1 MKFRDADQA
10 VAACARDH
18 LNRGPGSPS
27 IVGHGRAYATRCEK
41 ARCRRARDAERAAAK
56 LDPSRSVR
64 PAWVSVFSREA
75 AAVIQR
81 CGYCASPR
89 PWRDSLVFGA
99 HVGAGQVGKPPAA
112 MVRAADLALVDRM
125 LEEMCAPNEL
135 GPERARVYVF
145 VCATGRSFDA
155 VALEISHLDVFGRRH
170 WSGDDVA
177 RAVRQGRSWMER
189 RLRAARLLM
198 PRQYQPRNG
207 GDRCRTSR
215 LSM

>member
-1 MKFRDADQA
+1 MKFRDADAA

-27 IVGHGRAYATRCEK
+27 IVGHGRAYASRCEK

-56 LDPSRSVR
+56 LDASKQVR

-75 AAVIQR
+75 AATIQR
-81 CGYCASPR
+81 CGYCGSAR

-99 HVGAGQVGKPPAA
+99 HVGAGRVGQPPSA
-112 MVRAADLALVDRM
+112 MIRAADLALVDRM
-125 LEEMCAPNEL
+125 LEQMCSPKEL
-135 GPERARVYVF
+135 GPDRSRAYVYYV
-145 VCATGRSFDA
+145 ATGRSYDA
-155 VALEISHLDVFGRRH
+155 VALEISRREIFGGRN
-170 WSGDDVA
+170 WSRDDVS

-189 RLRAARLLM
+189 RLQAARLLM
-198 PRQYQPRNG
+198 PRQYQTRSG
-207 GDRCRTSR
+207 GDRCKTSR

>member
-1 MKFRDADQA
+1 MKFKDADQA

-27 IVGHGRAYATRCEK
+27 IVGTGRAYAARCEK
-41 ARCRRARDAERAAAK
+41 ARCRRARDTEKAAAK
-56 LDPSRSVR
+56 VDPSRTVR

-81 CGYCASPR
+81 CGYCSTPR

-99 HVGAGQVGKPPAA
+99 HVGAGQVGKPPSG
-112 MVRAADLALVDRM
+112 MIRAADLAVVDRM
-125 LEEMCAPNEL
+125 LEQMCSPAEL
-135 GPERARVYVF
+135 GTERARVYVYT
-145 VCATGRSFDA
+145 VATGRSFDA
-155 VALEISHLDVFGRRH
+155 VAIEVSALEVFGRRH

-198 PRQYQPRNG
+198 PRQYQTRSG
-207 GDRCRTSR
+207 GDRCKTNR